1 MDNKQLYKNINFTD
15 LGKALRRN
23 GCMDWLPY
31 DPVELENRFIWLAAF
46 GKLLVPEYHFKRAQ
60 MDWWSK
66 PLFINFIEEYND
78 HAHGF
83 DNDRKWNLSQ
93 LLRLC
98 AHVPGDTAECGVYKG
113 ASSWF
118 ILNCWREFY
127 NNGSRKHHLFDS
139 FEGLSEPGPFD
150 GTHWYKHTLSASVK
164 EAMEKL
170 ERFSSAI
177 VIHKGWIPEKFFEI
191 ETSNFAFV
199 HIDVDIY
206 EPTKASIE
214 FFYPR
219 LNNGGILICDDYGFS
234 TCPGATLAIDEFLK
248 DKPERMISFAS
259 GGGWFMKGVETQ
271 AQY

>member
-1 MDNKQLYKNINFTD
+1 
-15 LGKALRRN
+15 
-23 GCMDWLPY
+23 
-31 DPVELENRFIWLAAF
+31 
-46 GKLLVPEYHFKRAQ
+46 
-60 MDWWSK
+60 
-66 PLFINFIEEYND
+66 
-78 HAHGF
+78 
-83 DNDRKWNLSQ
+83 
-93 LLRLC
+93 
-98 AHVPGDTAECGVYKG
+98 
-113 ASSWF
+113 
-118 ILNCWREFY
+118 
-127 NNGSRKHHLFDS
+127 
-139 FEGLSEPGPFD
+139 
-150 GTHWYKHTLSASVK
+150 
-164 EAMEKL
+164 MEIM